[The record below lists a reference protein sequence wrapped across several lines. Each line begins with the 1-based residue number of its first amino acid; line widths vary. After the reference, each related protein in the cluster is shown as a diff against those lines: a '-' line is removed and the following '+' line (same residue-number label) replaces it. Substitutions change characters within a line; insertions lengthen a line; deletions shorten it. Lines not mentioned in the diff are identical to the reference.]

1 MLKNASEPIKPR
13 KQMLDDGKL
22 TVSRVSVV

>member
-1 MLKNASEPIKPR
+1 MLKNALEPIKPR